1 MTSSSGALL
10 KHWTSREEFLPLEQL
25 DAHQRCSKTTLVSHR
40 RRSVAVVVWY
50 WIQVRS
56 RRLTAWIWNCQ
67 TLIGRWRNP
76 SAYIK
81 TKKLFTAGAPW
92 LAAFKSERSVF
103 RWDDRFLLWSACHM
117 VDWWKQVW
125 LHKPHSHH
133 SLERTLD
140 GFVRENPWPKILSI
154 EKEQRWPLLSR
165 SLAYL
170 FESLDE
176 DWEHERRVSKAYSLR
191 WYNES
196 FDQRSATC
204 IPRE

>member
-10 KHWTSREEFLPLEQL
+10 KHWTSREEFFPLEQF
-25 DAHQRCSKTTLVSHR
+25 DAHQRCSKAQIVSHR

-81 TKKLFTAGAPW
+81 TKKLFTVGALW
-92 LAAFKSERSVF
+92 LAAFKPKERSFCSSRRSVLTLISMSHGWLTGTGF
-103 RWDDRFLLWSACHM
+103 TSQTIFASLARTNT
-117 VDWWKQVW
+117 WWICSGRPVAKD
-125 LHKPHSHH
+125 SNIG
-133 SLERTLD
+133 ERTTM
-140 GFVRENPWPKILSI
+140 NTSLS
-154 EKEQRWPLLSR
+154 LS
-165 SLAYL
+165 LVYL

-191 WYNES
+191 WYNE
-196 FDQRSATC
+196 
-204 IPRE
+204 